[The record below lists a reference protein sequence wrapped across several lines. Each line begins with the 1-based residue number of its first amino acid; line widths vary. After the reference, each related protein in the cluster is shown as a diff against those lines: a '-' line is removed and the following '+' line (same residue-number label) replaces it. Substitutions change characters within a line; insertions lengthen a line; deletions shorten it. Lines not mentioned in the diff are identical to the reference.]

1 MGPPSSSYGQ
11 MAVEYLERLQ
21 QVVATIPG
29 EALGRTV
36 ELLLWARASGRRVYV
51 FGNGGS
57 AATASHLVCD
67 LMKTAL
73 VRPLPA
79 LRAFSMMDNL
89 ALLTAW
95 SNDDAY
101 ERAVAQQLTA
111 LVEPGDVVIAI
122 SASGRSKNVVEAL
135 KAARQSG
142 AHTVGLLGFDG
153 GDALGLVDVAIHV
166 PVNHYGLAE
175 DAHSAIGHA
184 LTMAIRAALE
194 NSQNLDETTSDKH
207 G

>member
-1 MGPPSSSYGQ
+1 M
-11 MAVEYLERLQ
+11 
-21 QVVATIPG
+21 
-29 EALGRTV
+29 
-36 ELLLWARASGRRVYV
+36 

-67 LMKTAL
+67 LVKTAH
-73 VRPLPA
+73 VPPFPP
-79 LRAFSMMDNL
+79 LRAISVMDNL

-95 SNDDAY
+95 SNDAAY
-101 ERAVAQQLTA
+101 ECAVAEQLVA

-122 SASGRSKNVVEAL
+122 SASGRSKNVIAAL
-135 KAARQSG
+135 RTARHLR
-142 AHTVGLLGFDG
+142 AKTVGLLGFDG
-153 GDALGLVDVAIHV
+153 GEALGLVDVAVHV
-166 PVNHYGLAE
+166 PVHHYGLAE

-194 NSQNLDETTSDKH
+194 NSLPSDEPTRNGH